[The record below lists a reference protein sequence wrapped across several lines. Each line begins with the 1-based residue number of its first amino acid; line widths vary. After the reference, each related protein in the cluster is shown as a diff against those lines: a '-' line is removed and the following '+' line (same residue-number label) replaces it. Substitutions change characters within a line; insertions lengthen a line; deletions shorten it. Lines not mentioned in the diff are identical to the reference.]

1 MMIHFENNHE
11 TPIRGAQFI
20 ALLRHLESGFFL
32 PHDERHNGNYVKV
45 KVYGNDQPELTL
57 TPFSEYVPVRK
68 IRCCLE
74 QSDFSTKE
82 QPLKRS
88 FSHVTTNQNVD
99 SLDQIDDSVWLKHE
113 DDRINFDY
121 VQSQAPRPR
130 PGMQQLMQMMGG
142 PGGMGGGMGGGTMN
156 PAMLEQMGGM
166 PGMQQLMQG
175 MGMGNMEQMGG
186 MPGVM
191 AAMQNMGM
199 GNMFQ

>member
-32 PHDERHNGNYVKV
+32 PNGNYVKV

-74 QSDFSTKE
+74 PSDFSSEE
-82 QPLKRS
+82 QPQKRS

-113 DDRINFDY
+113 DDRVNFDY
-121 VQSQAPRPR
+121 VQSPSPRPR

-142 PGGMGGGMGGGTMN
+142 PGGMGGGTMN